1 MIKIDSAF
9 DPTTSSIH
17 SFYQQPGIGY
27 YIPLYQREYSWDS
40 DNIEQLLTDLT
51 KGVENCL
58 DDEDEIR
65 FLGTIIAVQEA
76 NATANISPQEPRGL
90 PSRIDKIIDGQQ
102 RLSTISVLATR
113 IYLSLQAL
121 KKKIKK
127 DDVIKKNLTEATKFW
142 EKKLM
147 EIFSLD
153 LQRGTPEKKPKIIR
167 GSIDQW
173 TMDGEVN
180 DNYQSPVANY
190 LGHFISFATQDKEL
204 PKFEKNQLQSNIK
217 QIDSWLK
224 NEVLQAH
231 GNQQIDFT
239 PAWVIISKIDQK
251 YIWQYDR
258 PELKEL
264 LNENSGDDPKSI
276 EFLIC
281 QFVQLFTVCHY
292 LLDRCCFTVIKPSK
306 DDWAFDLF
314 QSLNATGTPL
324 TAIETFAPLVNHTVD
339 LNNEK
344 YKESKTKIDFDNIL
358 SLFEDT
364 KNAAQKSKIT
374 NDFITSLS
382 LTTDGTKL
390 SSHFSHQKKW
400 LDKVF
405 TSQSDFNKQK
415 LLINFFGNY
424 SKFYKSIWLNY
435 QGENGNLISEIS
447 FEKEANLASFLFLF
461 LRDSNHKMSIT
472 ILGRFYND
480 ILTSKPNAKVN
491 FISAIKT
498 ISAFYF
504 IWRSCKSNSG
514 LDAVYR
520 DFLKG
525 QGPTNG
531 QNWRNNDS
539 IDLNQLKTH
548 LKDALKEHN
557 ISDKPK
563 FIKLAKVELTYSSPS
578 LCRFALLT
586 HFDGSIPDLTNPGI
600 LKKGTPNCNPY
611 LTVEKWNNPN
621 LKTIEHIAPQ
631 KNSHNAWPIDL
642 YDDISDYVNSI
653 GNLTLLP
660 LRINSSASNKGWS
673 EKLFYYKHLGQKDPS
688 IQSILR
694 QEAINNGIVLDASTI
709 NLLHAADYH
718 EHMNVLT
725 SLDIN
730 FTWDSNFVTKRT
742 ESILEDVYDKIANWL
757 N

>member
-9 DPTTSSIH
+9 DPTTNSIH

-40 DNIEQLLTDLT
+40 DNIEQLLTDLS
-51 KGVENCL
+51 KGIENCL
-58 DDEDEIR
+58 EDDDEIR
-65 FLGTIIAVQEA
+65 FLGTIIAVQEG
-76 NATANISPQEPRGL
+76 NTTLNISPQEPKAL

-113 IYLSLQAL
+113 IYHSLQIL
-121 KKKIKK
+121 KKKLKK
-127 DDVIKKNLTEATKFW
+127 DEVGTNILEATKFW
-142 EKKLM
+142 EKKL
-147 EIFSLD
+147 IDVFSLD

-167 GSIDQW
+167 GSVDQW
-173 TMDGEVN
+173 TMDGEIN
-180 DNYQSPVANY
+180 DNYFSPVANY
-190 LGHFISFATQDKEL
+190 LGHFIAFATQDKAL
-204 PKFEKNQLQSNIK
+204 PKFEKNQLQANIR
-217 QIDSWLK
+217 QIDNWLK

-231 GNQQIDFT
+231 AQALTQIDFT
-239 PAWVIISKIDQK
+239 PAWLIINAIDENF
-251 YIWQYDR
+251 IWQYKR
-258 PELKEL
+258 PELTAL
-264 LNENSGDDPKSI
+264 IDVNSGSDKKSI
-276 EFLIC
+276 NFLVC
-281 QFVQLFTVCHY
+281 QFIQLFTVCHY

-339 LNNEK
+339 LNGGN
-344 YKESKTKIDFDNIL
+344 YKASKTKVDFDNIL
-358 SLFEDT
+358 SLFEDS

-405 TSQSDFNKQK
+405 VTRPTFNEQK

-424 SKFYKSIWLNY
+424 SKFYKSVWLNY
-435 QGENGNLISEIS
+435 QGDNGIPINEIS
-447 FEKEANLASFLFLF
+447 TEKESNLASFLFLF
-461 LRDSNHKMSIT
+461 LRDSNHKMAIT

-480 ILTSKPNAKVN
+480 IIIGKPNSKQN
-491 FISAIKT
+491 FISALKAV
-498 ISAFYF
+498 SAFYF

-514 LDAVYR
+514 LDTVYR
-520 DFLKG
+520 EFLKG
-525 QGPTNG
+525 TTANG
-531 QNWRNNDS
+531 QNWCEIDS
-539 IDLNQLKTH
+539 IELDKLKSH
-548 LKDALKEHN
+548 FREALKKRE
-557 ISDKPK
+557 ITDKSE
-563 FIKLAKVELTYSSPS
+563 FIKLSKVELTYGSPS

-586 HFDGSIPDLTNPGI
+586 HFDDNIPDTSKPGI
-600 LKKGTPNCNPY
+600 LKKGALNCNPH
-611 LTVEKWNNPN
+611 LTVDKWNSTNVR
-621 LKTIEHIAPQ
+621 TIEHVAPQ
-631 KNSHNAWPIDL
+631 KNSNNSWPLDL
-642 YDDISDYVNSI
+642 YDDVTDYVNSI

-660 LRINSSASNKGWS
+660 LSINSSASNKGWG

-688 IQSILR
+688 IQANL
-694 QEAINNGIVLDASTI
+694 QAEAATNGITLEDTTI
-709 NLLHAADYH
+709 NLLQSADYH

-730 FTWDSNFVTKRT
+730 FVWDSKFVTDRT
-742 ESILEDVYDKIANWL
+742 ESILNDVYDKISIWL
-757 N
+757 D